1 MSDKMKTITL
11 RTLVREPLK
20 VKRWTR
26 RGAKVRVTDS
36 GQPLWVIQAA
46 EETEDDLGRRQA
58 VDQMLTEM
66 LREPKSSVSLSR
78 ILKES
83 RR

>member
-11 RTLVREPLK
+11 RTLVREPVK

-26 RGAKVRVTDS
+26 RGVKVQVTDS
-36 GQPLWVIQAA
+36 GQPLWLIQAA
-46 EETEDDLGRRQA
+46 DDRTDEPGCRQA
-58 VDQMLTEM
+58 VDKMLSEV
-66 LREPKSSVSLSR
+66 LHEPKSPVSLSR
-78 ILKES
+78 LIKES